1 MDQLLSRSVAQPR
14 FRTVVLTAFSILA
27 FVMASIGVYG
37 VINYLVIQRTREF
50 GIRMSMGATQTDVL
64 RLVLRRAA
72 ALIGAGAFLGVAG
85 AVLLVRFITKL
96 LFQTAP
102 VDPLTFAAVPV
113 VLAIVALTAS
123 YVPARRATR
132 VDPMI
137 ALRYE

>member
-1 MDQLLSRSVAQPR
+1 
-14 FRTVVLTAFSILA
+14 
-27 FVMASIGVYG
+27 MASIGVYG